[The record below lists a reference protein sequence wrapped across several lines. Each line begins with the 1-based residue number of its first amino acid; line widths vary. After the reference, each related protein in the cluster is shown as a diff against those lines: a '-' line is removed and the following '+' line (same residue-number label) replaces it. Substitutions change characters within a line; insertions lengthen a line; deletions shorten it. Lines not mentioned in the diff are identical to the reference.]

1 MLISSGASHAGSVN
15 VDDDDLDMD
24 DETRRELTIT
34 LLRLLYAQTQSSLQQ
49 IKEEAQILQ
58 NMPSPSSSHSQ
69 PETSKRNDDTW
80 RLDTTPRGGP
90 DGRGPLMDSQGRP
103 LRPFTILPS
112 NVAERTR
119 LQNEVFRPDH
129 RLPSMSIDE
138 YLAEEERRGNIL
150 RGGGHRKASEQAP
163 TSSEQLAVDSEQ
175 DGTRFGEEK
184 SEEKRKKD
192 EEWAVFTDANP
203 KGAGNTMNRGQS
215 KPILTLNL
223 VAFKMVSSISPTLLP
238 APQIFPFLLPKPHQ
252 PHATPIPRNGQ
263 VKFNERR
270 DLKEEADVLS
280 DEELEIE
287 ELMAEIKT
295 YGHNFLI
302 PIGKNMTLDEESA
315 ADPSEPGSS
324 DSNSQT
330 QSASQAEELGTDL
343 DADMQDLDAEVQD
356 LDASTQ
362 DLDTSAQDL
371 DASVQDL
378 DASIQDLDADI
389 PNEDSE
395 ASIATDQ
402 SFVDDEQVDQD
413 YIMDA
418 SHIHVIASLDKTDLA
433 GHFIVLSY
441 MSLFEP
447 TGLLGGE
454 QSGGSNFVSNGLLF
468 EPTGPGASVGL
479 SLNNNYIGHHVF
491 IRDFSGH
498 SFSLPKRK
506 KPARTTSANM
516 RTPRDLENLLET
528 PTHRM
533 MEQLS
538 LSAANDESSQK
549 ASGKSGTSDG
559 GVNHSMWVDRYRP
572 KCFTDLLGD
581 ERVHRETMA
590 WLKEWDQCV
599 FGRRKRRPL
608 RQEANEGP
616 QYQDEHGR
624 PREKI
629 LLLSGPPGLG
639 KTTLAHIVGKQAG
652 YGVAEI
658 NASDARTGS
667 IVDDRI
673 RPILESGTAMG
684 SNKPVLMVIDEVDG
698 ATGDSVSFVRLG
710 YELKA
715 RGDKGGKD
723 SRPLLRPI
731 ICICNDLYAPS
742 LARLRPIARVIR
754 FRKAQPVLLTN
765 RLRDICT
772 EESLRADTRALTA
785 LVTVTQGDMR
795 ACINTLQNDINRATA
810 GMKETESSVQSVWND
825 LFTPVTAKTRKHI
838 SGASAMETDKYV
850 SRLSRVIDNAG
861 TDRVAV
867 GKGRSSWDSLL
878 AHFTRTRVNEEIKT
892 TVSNSLTTGAR
903 DSDAAAHLHMM
914 SGSKAVLEFLP
925 LVNRIINPPLKPLNS
940 QIVRTQERL
949 ILKRLVEIMAAL
961 ELRYI
966 QDKNEDGQPIYRLE
980 PCVKCRCRLAAD
992 MNPSRFAVR
1001 QMVAEEL
1008 DALIDRRRHDA
1019 TTVTSAANGLNFGSR
1034 KPKAT
1039 SATDQDANE
1048 AAQTIK
1054 EKKTPLGEKQPLDFF
1069 GRPIVPKDKP
1079 SATSGSRKPSSTIAV
1094 NKTTL
1099 SGCKV
1104 KYKYNE
1110 GNSSAVRKPSY
1121 CETIESHGHSR
1132 MFANPSD
1139 FVELVSVSQLME
1151 VGMLRSEFPIS
1162 ETNLSLGDRS
1172 HVAFPHSHTPTVLR
1186 GKAHL
1191 PRMNI
1196 METLF
1201 GRSVTPAERLRQHQR
1216 ALAKAQ
1222 RELDRERT
1230 KLEQQEKKLIMDI
1243 KKSAKMIHRT
1253 ADLTTYLER
1262 RKNNGQRP
1270 CPYST
1275 LCTEILSDEDPTSG
1289 GRAADPDPAQ
1299 QPTNGRSD
1307 AWCNTGN
1314 MNRGLNLPQIQRIMT
1329 EFEKESATMDM
1340 KEEMMSD
1347 AVDDVMDDELEDEE
1361 EEGDKIL
1368 NQVLDEIG
1376 VGLQQDVSLQLPPTA
1391 LGTTASQLPNQRQMV
1406 AIGEGADGP
1415 DSHKPPTSGEG
1426 GPGNSDED
1434 ALQARL
1440 DALKKGF

>member
-1 MLISSGASHAGSVN
+1 
-15 VDDDDLDMD
+15 
-24 DETRRELTIT
+24 
-34 LLRLLYAQTQSSLQQ
+34 
-49 IKEEAQILQ
+49 
-58 NMPSPSSSHSQ
+58 
-69 PETSKRNDDTW
+69 
-80 RLDTTPRGGP
+80 
-90 DGRGPLMDSQGRP
+90 
-103 LRPFTILPS
+103 
-112 NVAERTR
+112 
-119 LQNEVFRPDH
+119 
-129 RLPSMSIDE
+129 
-138 YLAEEERRGNIL
+138 
-150 RGGGHRKASEQAP
+150 
-163 TSSEQLAVDSEQ
+163 
-175 DGTRFGEEK
+175 
-184 SEEKRKKD
+184 
-192 EEWAVFTDANP
+192 
-203 KGAGNTMNRGQS
+203 
-215 KPILTLNL
+215 
-223 VAFKMVSSISPTLLP
+223 
-238 APQIFPFLLPKPHQ
+238 
-252 PHATPIPRNGQ
+252 
-263 VKFNERR
+263 
-270 DLKEEADVLS
+270 
-280 DEELEIE
+280 
-287 ELMAEIKT
+287 
-295 YGHNFLI
+295 
-302 PIGKNMTLDEESA
+302 
-315 ADPSEPGSS
+315 
-324 DSNSQT
+324 
-330 QSASQAEELGTDL
+330 
-343 DADMQDLDAEVQD
+343 
-356 LDASTQ
+356 
-362 DLDTSAQDL
+362 
-371 DASVQDL
+371 
-378 DASIQDLDADI
+378 
-389 PNEDSE
+389 
-395 ASIATDQ
+395 
-402 SFVDDEQVDQD
+402 
-413 YIMDA
+413 MDA
-418 SHIHVIASLDKTDLA
+418 SHIHVIALLDKTDLA

-479 SLNNNYIGHHVF
+479 SSNNYIGHHVF

-538 LSAANDESSQK
+538 LSAANDESRSQK

-624 PREKI
+624 PEKKFSYY
-629 LLLSGPPGLG
+629 L
-639 KTTLAHIVGKQAG
+639 AG

-698 ATGDSVSFVRLG
+698 ATGDSASGFINKLIQ
-710 YELKA
+710 LTLDKPKAKKA

-795 ACINTLQNDINRATA
+795 ACINTLQLIKSRSDTVSENDINRATA

-867 GKGRSSWDSLL
+867 ACFEHYTTLRKGRSSWDSLL
-878 AHFTRTRVNEEIKT
+878 AAHEWFGWYDTLSMTIRTEQEYGLLPYQPYAITAFHHLFATLGNPKYERVNNDWDHFTRTRVNEEIKT

-980 PCVKCRCRLAAD
+980 PAIDVFVTYDGKKAAD

-1079 SATSGSRKPSSTIAV
+1079 SATSGSRKPSSTI
-1094 NKTTL
+1094 
-1099 SGCKV
+1099 
-1104 KYKYNE
+1104 
-1110 GNSSAVRKPSY
+1110 
-1121 CETIESHGHSR
+1121 
-1132 MFANPSD
+1132 
-1139 FVELVSVSQLME
+1139 
-1151 VGMLRSEFPIS
+1151 
-1162 ETNLSLGDRS
+1162 
-1172 HVAFPHSHTPTVLR
+1172 VLR

-1243 KKSAKMIHRT
+1243 KKSAKAGQMNAAKIM
-1253 ADLTTYLER
+1253 AKDLAMA
-1262 RKNNGQRP
+1262 
-1270 CPYST
+1270 S
-1275 LCTEILSDEDPTSG
+1275 
-1289 GRAADPDPAQ
+1289 
-1299 QPTNGRSD
+1299 
-1307 AWCNTGN
+1307 

-1376 VGLQQDVSLQLPPTA
+1376 VGLQQDLQLPPTA

>member
-1 MLISSGASHAGSVN
+1 
-15 VDDDDLDMD
+15 
-24 DETRRELTIT
+24 
-34 LLRLLYAQTQSSLQQ
+34 
-49 IKEEAQILQ
+49 
-58 NMPSPSSSHSQ
+58 
-69 PETSKRNDDTW
+69 
-80 RLDTTPRGGP
+80 
-90 DGRGPLMDSQGRP
+90 
-103 LRPFTILPS
+103 
-112 NVAERTR
+112 
-119 LQNEVFRPDH
+119 
-129 RLPSMSIDE
+129 
-138 YLAEEERRGNIL
+138 
-150 RGGGHRKASEQAP
+150 
-163 TSSEQLAVDSEQ
+163 
-175 DGTRFGEEK
+175 
-184 SEEKRKKD
+184 
-192 EEWAVFTDANP
+192 
-203 KGAGNTMNRGQS
+203 
-215 KPILTLNL
+215 
-223 VAFKMVSSISPTLLP
+223 
-238 APQIFPFLLPKPHQ
+238 
-252 PHATPIPRNGQ
+252 
-263 VKFNERR
+263 
-270 DLKEEADVLS
+270 
-280 DEELEIE
+280 
-287 ELMAEIKT
+287 
-295 YGHNFLI
+295 
-302 PIGKNMTLDEESA
+302 
-315 ADPSEPGSS
+315 
-324 DSNSQT
+324 
-330 QSASQAEELGTDL
+330 
-343 DADMQDLDAEVQD
+343 
-356 LDASTQ
+356 
-362 DLDTSAQDL
+362 
-371 DASVQDL
+371 
-378 DASIQDLDADI
+378 
-389 PNEDSE
+389 
-395 ASIATDQ
+395 
-402 SFVDDEQVDQD
+402 
-413 YIMDA
+413 MDA
-418 SHIHVIASLDKTDLA
+418 SHIHVIALLDKTDLA

-479 SLNNNYIGHHVF
+479 SSNNNYTGHHVF

-506 KPARTTSANM
+506 KPARITSANM

-538 LSAANDESSQK
+538 LSAANDESRSQK
-549 ASGKSGTSDG
+549 ASGKSGASDC
-559 GVNHSMWVDRYRP
+559 GVNHFMWVDRYRP

-608 RQEANEGP
+608 KQEANEGP

-698 ATGDSVSFVRLG
+698 ATGDSASGFINKLIQ
-710 YELKA
+710 LTLDKPKAKKA
-715 RGDKGGKD
+715 RGDKGGKE
-723 SRPLLRPI
+723 SRLLLRPI

-795 ACINTLQNDINRATA
+795 ACINTLQLIKSRSDTVSENDINRATA

-838 SGASAMETDKYV
+838 SGASAVETDKYV

-867 GKGRSSWDSLL
+867 ACFEHYTTLRKGRSSWDSLL
-878 AHFTRTRVNEEIKT
+878 AAHEWFGWYDTLSMTIRTEQEYGLLPYQPYAITAFHHLFATLGNPKYERVNNDWDHFTRTRVNEEIKT

-980 PCVKCRCRLAAD
+980 PAIDVFVTYDGKKAAD

-1243 KKSAKMIHRT
+1243 KKSAK
-1253 ADLTTYLER
+1253 A
-1262 RKNNGQRP
+1262 GQMAMA
-1270 CPYST
+1270 S
-1275 LCTEILSDEDPTSG
+1275 
-1289 GRAADPDPAQ
+1289 
-1299 QPTNGRSD
+1299 
-1307 AWCNTGN
+1307 

-1376 VGLQQDVSLQLPPTA
+1376 VGLQQDLQLPPTA